1 MAENMAAN
9 KLADRINSEVFE
21 WLKKT
26 RYEATT
32 LEPLLGGS
40 ANFIYRAHLTKP
52 LEDGTIEVLVKH
64 FEGYMAV
71 APKNTITVDRG
82 VGNLIVHRIFNLADS
97 LQRVEEKCIKELA
110 SFCIESSQES
120 AFKYVVRTPKLY
132 FYDETAH
139 TQIQEYLPTGINLKA
154 YVLQSFASPTP
165 ESLRPQCH
173 QLGKA
178 LAQYITE
185 FHHKTER
192 EARDW
197 LSKKR
202 DVPTPKVYAAAKD
215 NTEMQKIRHMTYY
228 DWLIQCIENFPT
240 VLEEAREVFLKVKD
254 MAVDELAGNLGDLM
268 PIHGDFST
276 GK

>member
-1 MAENMAAN
+1 MAA
-9 KLADRINSEVFE
+9 KELADRISSEVFE

-52 LEDGTIEVLVKH
+52 LEDGATEVLVKH

-82 VGNLIVHRIFNLADS
+82 VRNLIVHRIFNLADC
-97 LQRVEEKCIKELA
+97 LQRVEEKCIEELA
-110 SFCIESSQES
+110 SFCIDSSQES

-139 TQIQEYLPTGINLKA
+139 MQIQEYLPTGINLKA
-154 YVLQSFASPTP
+154 YVLQNFAPPTP

-173 QLGKA
+173 KLGKV
-178 LAQYITE
+178 LAQYITR
-185 FHHKTER
+185 FHHKTEK
-192 EARDW
+192 EARGW
-197 LSKKR
+197 LSEKKN
-202 DVPTPKVYAAAKD
+202 VPAPKVYAAAKD
-215 NTEMQKIRHMTYY
+215 NMEMQKIRHMTYY
-228 DWLIQCIENFPT
+228 DWIIQRIDNFPK

-254 MAVDELAGNLGDLM
+254 MAVDELAGKFEDLM